1 MNVCQDWVKYKS
13 VSRRWV
19 NVLKNPSMLPGPG
32 SGIFVERISVEVF
45 YATGLC
51 LIYLLFKYT
60 LSTYYMLGTV
70 LLCTLYSLNSQF
82 YYYPYFTNKETEAQ
96 RG

>member
-1 MNVCQDWVKYKS
+1 M
-13 VSRRWV
+13 
-19 NVLKNPSMLPGPG
+19 
-32 SGIFVERISVEVF
+32 EVF